1 MEELY
6 LKEIELKDEKD
17 IVGYINEFVREG
29 SVINGL
35 SGATSSK
42 NFKEMYEKLQAKKA
56 LKFVDRKSVV

>member
-35 SGATSSK
+35 SGGD
-42 NFKEMYEKLQAKKA
+42 FKQKLQRN
-56 LKFVDRKSVV
+56 V